1 MQELNLI
8 EITVGRKIDLTM
20 NVSIKIQHRFGIIRP
35 RYVFSHRNTRPIGNV
50 VGKILAS
57 VSTSKILDDVISD
70 WAEGIVKVTK
80 RAQGNVVDM
89 ASIVQDHIK
98 VLGKL
103 LHKLSQWFIDRT
115 INDVDIN
122 TL

>member
-1 MQELNLI
+1 MI
-8 EITVGRKIDLTM
+8 REIVADLCATKI
-20 NVSIKIQHRFGIIRP
+20 F
-35 RYVFSHRNTRPIGNV
+35 YNV
-50 VGKILAS
+50 VS
-57 VSTSKILDDVISD
+57 NR
-70 WAEGIVKVTK
+70 AEGIVKVTK
-80 RAQGNVVDM
+80 RAQSNVVDM